1 MTINECGYVA
11 AYESHH
17 VAYLESFGDYEKAA
31 TFLHGW
37 GSDLHTWPICVYNA
51 ETDHLWLWCG
61 YRTLDISR
69 ETALADARA
78 FLRLAAD
85 HQFDKIEFMAEN
97 L

>member
-1 MTINECGYVA
+1 MTIANRCYVA

-17 VAYLESFGDYEKAA
+17 VAYLENFKDYAKAA
-31 TFLHGW
+31 AFLHGW
-37 GSDLHTWPICVYNA
+37 SVDLHSWPIAIYQP

-69 ETALADARA
+69 ESALADARA
-78 FLRLAAD
+78 FLRLPVD
-85 HQFDKIEFMAEN
+85 HQFEKIEFMPED